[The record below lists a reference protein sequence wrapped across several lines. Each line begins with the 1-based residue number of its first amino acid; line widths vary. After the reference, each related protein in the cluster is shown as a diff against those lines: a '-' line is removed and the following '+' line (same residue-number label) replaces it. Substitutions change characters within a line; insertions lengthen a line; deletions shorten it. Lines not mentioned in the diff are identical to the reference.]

1 MHMRSVVPMRT
12 AKIGYIVISAAMCVL
27 GILLM
32 ALPDFS
38 ASVLGVI
45 FGIMMTVFGA
55 VRLTGYFSKDLYRLA
70 FQYDLPFGILLIV
83 LGIIMLIK
91 PDRLLMFSSIAI
103 GLFTLTDGLFKIQ
116 IAIDSR
122 RFGISAWWLIL
133 LLAVI
138 SAGMGLV
145 LTFRPG
151 EGSRVIMILLG
162 LALMSEGL
170 LNIGTMI
177 TAVKIV
183 HHQHPD
189 VIEADYTDLGEE

>member
-1 MHMRSVVPMRT
+1 MRSVVPMRT

-55 VRLTGYFSKDLYRLA
+55 IRLTGYFSKDLYRLA

-138 SAGMGLV
+138 SAG
-145 LTFRPG
+145 
-151 EGSRVIMILLG
+151 I
-162 LALMSEGL
+162 
-170 LNIGTMI
+170 
-177 TAVKIV
+177 K
-183 HHQHPD
+183 
-189 VIEADYTDLGEE
+189 YTYSG